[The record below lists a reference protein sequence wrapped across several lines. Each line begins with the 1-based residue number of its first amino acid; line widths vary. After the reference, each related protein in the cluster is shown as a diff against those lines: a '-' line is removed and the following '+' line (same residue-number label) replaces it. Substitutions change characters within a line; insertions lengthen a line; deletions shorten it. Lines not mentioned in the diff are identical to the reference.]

1 MNTPKQSRGR
11 LKFYL
16 ALVVSAALIAL
27 DILTDTPIN
36 MSTFLLI
43 FFALYSTAHGYS
55 KWMFDAEMSKAYLI
69 VLLGICWL
77 HGRVY
82 SHYEYNT
89 KKKISQR
96 NSLPLAYFYFS
107 VALKREMYCWSW
119 GSGYRIKIIKYIDW
133 EDVEEPCKG
142 DTHV

>member
-55 KWMFDAEMSKAYLI
+55 K
-69 VLLGICWL
+69 
-77 HGRVY
+77 
-82 SHYEYNT
+82 
-89 KKKISQR
+89 
-96 NSLPLAYFYFS
+96 
-107 VALKREMYCWSW
+107 
-119 GSGYRIKIIKYIDW
+119 
-133 EDVEEPCKG
+133 
-142 DTHV
+142 